1 MKLSDKELIQLLK
14 AQQEPQPHTSKSEW
28 WITGLILFFA
38 ILAFLY
44 ENAGR

>member
-14 AQQEPQPHTSKSEW
+14 AAQRPRSNGSSDW
-28 WITGLILFFA
+28 WAVGIILFVA